1 MSKQNLRE
9 KAISL
14 RLKGASYKEIR
25 DEINVSKSTLSTWLH
40 KYPLSEDKLRELR
53 DWSKIRIEKFRA
65 TMSRKRAEKE
75 RVSFERVSSEIGK
88 LNRRELFVGG
98 FFLYWGEGAK
108 AKRGTVAV
116 SNSDPELLKVFIYWL
131 KLLGFSR
138 NKLRVNVTLYD
149 SMDIKKELDFWSR
162 HLSVP
167 IKNFRKPIVKT
178 TLHRKHFLGS
188 FTHGTC
194 NVRVE
199 NQALYDYVIQGLKY
213 LRDIK

>member
-1 MSKQNLRE
+1 MAKQNLRE
-9 KAISL
+9 KAITL

-25 DEINVSKSTLSTWLH
+25 EKISVSKSTLSTWLH
-40 KYPLSEDKLRELR
+40 EYPLSEDKLRELR
-53 DWSKIRIEKFRA
+53 DWSKTRIEKFRA
-65 TMSRKRAEKE
+65 TMLRKRTEKE
-75 RVSFERVSSEIGK
+75 RMSFEEASSHIGRLK
-88 LNRRELFVGG
+88 KREFFIGG

-116 SNSDPELLKVFIYWL
+116 SNSDPSLLKAFIYWL
-131 KLLGFSR
+131 ELLGSPKD
-138 NKLRVNVTLYD
+138 KLRVNVTLYD
-149 SMDIKKELDFWSR
+149 SMDIRKELNFWSQC
-162 HLSVP
+162 LNIP
-167 IKNFRKPIVKT
+167 MKNFRKPIIKT

-199 NQALYDYVIQGLKY
+199 NQYLYDYVIQGLKY